1 MVCSL
6 HFEVTTTPRRTGL
19 NVVVVSQYRQLMHPL
34 CLSTR
39 AESSC
44 RALRLVND
52 TGDWTAPIAVA
63 LLEKAPAVS
72 SGDSLVGG
80 CHPLRLSANGKEP

>member
-6 HFEVTTTPRRTGL
+6 HFEVTTTPHRTGL

-39 AESSC
+39 AESSG

-72 SGDSLVGG
+72 SGT
-80 CHPLRLSANGKEP
+80 H